1 MRWPLTKPHWVQVFV
16 KFQNLSYSTEAIPKA
31 YHVFCDTRCGDSP
44 CKYHID
50 IFPTEIL
57 YFNIGFAS
65 RWFGSLCLSSIN
77 QIKAFCF

>member
-16 KFQNLSYSTEAIPKA
+16 KFQNLSYSTKAIPTA

>member
-16 KFQNLSYSTEAIPKA
+16 KFQNLSYSTEAIPTA

-50 IFPTEIL
+50 IFPTKIL
-57 YFNIGFAS
+57 YFNTGF
-65 RWFGSLCLSSIN
+65 CLQMVWESMF
-77 QIKAFCF
+77 IKHQPN